1 MRKLMVGAAA
11 WTAFAAGLVGPAGLP
26 VAAARE
32 RPPVQPAQP
41 LNPPARF
48 ATADPSAVDLAGT
61 GPSAAVPLP
70 RPRPSAQTSAPVQR
84 TAAVLPAAPLPA
96 VAGLVPMP
104 RPRPLALA
112 TLIPPAVAA
121 APPVP
126 AAKPEGTVRTAALTA
141 GTVDPRCEGR
151 GRLVRSAFYWQGTR
165 TASGARFDP
174 DGLSA
179 AHRTL
184 PFGTRLT
191 VTNPRNGRSVEVVVN
206 DRGPYTAGLHID
218 ISRGAAR
225 AIGLK
230 GTGTVCLM

>member
-11 WTAFAAGLVGPAGLP
+11 WTAFAAGLVGPSGLP

-41 LNPPARF
+41 LNPPARL
-48 ATADPSAVDLAGT
+48 ATADPSAVDLAGA

-70 RPRPSAQTSAPVQR
+70 RPRPSAQTPASVQW
-84 TAAVLPAAPLPA
+84 TAAPMPA

-112 TLIPPAVAA
+112 TLIPPAPAPAVAA
-121 APPVP
+121 VPSVP
-126 AAKPEGTVRTAALTA
+126 AAKPEGAVRTAALTA